1 MKEKE
6 LVSLEK
12 ESSEIIAKIG
22 ILKNIKPNTDWVI
35 FDRSRLAFKL
45 QMNRK
50 KDLLAKDAFQL
61 KELLS
66 FWGGWQPKYA
76 FRPIYAVVTI
86 LGITL
91 AGGTLTS
98 LAAIQSVPGSPLYAV
113 KINLEKAGVIVAP
126 TDNLKNRL
134 QDQIV
139 ASHLDELQVL
149 ADKSRAPLEVK
160 TEKAG
165 QVVEGIQKQ
174 LSVIQGQMPAKNGG
188 NGEAIVTAKAVAQR
202 VSQIEKAVVQAGESF
217 SEEMKQNLEGKIA
230 EVKETAIQTN
240 IQALELMIADGDL
253 TTEEKGEIAEK
264 FGDLIQAK
272 EEAINKFSLEE
283 IQKNNGKVADK
294 LPIYT
299 VLINQVGEAED
310 LLAAI
315 KGQVKEED
323 FAGALQTL
331 KALNEIIKGAE
342 KIVANQ
348 PAEGAVNAT
357 STAAGK

>member
-22 ILKNIKPNTDWVI
+22 TLKNIKPNTDWVI

-50 KDLLAKDAFQL
+50 KDMLVNDVFQL

-76 FRPIYAVVTI
+76 FRPVYAIVTV
-86 LGITL
+86 LGIML
-91 AGGTLTS
+91 GGGTLTS

-126 TDNLKNRL
+126 TNNMKNRL

-139 ASHLDELQVL
+139 ANHLDEIQVL
-149 ADKSRAPLEVK
+149 ADKSRAPLAEK
-160 TEKAG
+160 TEKVG
-165 QVVEGIQKQ
+165 QVVDSIQQ
-174 LSVIQGQMPAKNGG
+174 QMTVIQGQMPNKTGG
-188 NGEAIVTAKAVAQR
+188 NGQAIATAKAVSQR
-202 VSQIEKAVVQAGESF
+202 VNRIEKAVIQAGESLPA
-217 SEEMKQNLEGKIA
+217 EIQQNLEGRIA
-230 EVKETAIQTN
+230 QVKETASQTN

-253 TTEEKGEIAEK
+253 TVEEKGEIAEK

-272 EEAINKFSLEE
+272 EEAIKKFSSEE

-342 KIVANQ
+342 KIVADQ
-348 PAEGAVNAT
+348 PAEGTANAT
-357 STAAGK
+357 STALGK